1 MIPICR
7 MIPIISTYIY
17 INMIYRGIEICFA
30 SIMQASAKPCR
41 VFPVF
46 PCFSCLNQLNLWS
59 PSYVIIILVHGWSL
73 SAWREYL
80 ALRCITCS
88 LVLVV
93 LVFSSD
99 IGTELVTI
107 EATIETI

>member
-1 MIPICR
+1 M
-7 MIPIISTYIY
+7 TY
-17 INMIYRGIEICFA
+17 RSVKICFA

-46 PCFSCLNQLNLWS
+46 FFCFSCLHRSNLRS
-59 PSYVIIILVHGWSL
+59 PSYVMIMPVHDWSL

-80 ALRCITCS
+80 AFRCITLYS

-99 IGTELVTI
+99 TGTELVRIESTI
-107 EATIETI
+107 ESTRRGGSSR